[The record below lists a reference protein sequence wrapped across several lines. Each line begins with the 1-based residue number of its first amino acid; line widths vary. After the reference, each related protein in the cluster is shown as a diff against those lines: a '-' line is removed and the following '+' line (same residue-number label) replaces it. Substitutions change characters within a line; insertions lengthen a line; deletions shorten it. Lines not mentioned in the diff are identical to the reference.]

1 MSVSNDK
8 GIVLAPMSKDVFS
21 EKGLDA
27 DDDDD
32 DPDKPWC
39 YCNEPSSGEMI
50 MCDSKRCTI
59 SGFML
64 HACTWRVKI

>member
-1 MSVSNDK
+1 MPVSNDR
-8 GIVLAPMSKDVFS
+8 GIILAPMSKDGFS
-21 EKGLDA
+21 EKELDA
-27 DDDDD
+27 DDDD

-39 YCNEPSSGEMI
+39 YYI